1 MSQKKSLLPQK
12 EIEERIFTLRSKQV
26 MIDKDLAEMYG
37 VETKV
42 LNQAVKR
49 NIRRFPESFRFQI
62 TEEELKS
69 LSRSQ
74 FVTLNSN
81 LKNEKIERGKNI
93 KYLPFAF
100 TEQGVAMLSA
110 VLKSETAVAVSIQI
124 MEAFVKMRKLV
135 LSNLEL
141 IQRLDKVEIKQI
153 ETDQK
158 FEQIFKALENK
169 EKQYEKGIFFD
180 GQMFDSY
187 IFVADIIK
195 KAEKS
200 IILIDNYVDE
210 TVLML
215 LTKRKKNSCCNHLH

>member
-1 MSQKKSLLPQK
+1 LL
-12 EIEERIFTLRSKQV
+12 
-26 MIDKDLAEMYG
+26 
-37 VETKV
+37 
-42 LNQAVKR
+42 
-49 NIRRFPESFRFQI
+49 
-62 TEEELKS
+62 
-69 LSRSQ
+69 
-74 FVTLNSN
+74 
-81 LKNEKIERGKNI
+81 
-93 KYLPFAF
+93 FAF